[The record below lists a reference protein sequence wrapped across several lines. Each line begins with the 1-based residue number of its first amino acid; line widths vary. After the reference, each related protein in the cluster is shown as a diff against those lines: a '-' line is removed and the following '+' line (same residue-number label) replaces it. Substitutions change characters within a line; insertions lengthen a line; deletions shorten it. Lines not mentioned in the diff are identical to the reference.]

1 MQRFCSVLLLC
12 IVSAKRPFQSPN
24 PSSIEPPEKPMS
36 SSRQHRR
43 KQDSYPSTID
53 PATAVCCLQDNMSGK
68 REQRN
73 VRRGRGRG
81 SSRGKSASAAVV
93 PVDLIFEVTSGHSVD
108 IPADRQ
114 SAGNAIRDATV
125 QQRESQIGIRDAL
138 IPDCLIRARRTLGH
152 CGPSDVCVSIPSC
165 TDFAHCVYTLT
176 PQLGCGSL

>member
-1 MQRFCSVLLLC
+1 MPHALPSMLNFCC
-12 IVSAKRPFQSPN
+12 Q
-24 PSSIEPPEKPMS
+24 PSCLSNIESPEKSIS

-43 KQDSYPSTID
+43 KQGSCPPTVE
-53 PATAVCCLQDNMSGK
+53 PATAVCRLRDTMTGK
-68 REQRN
+68 RNQRN
-73 VRRGRGRG
+73 VGRGRGRG
-81 SSRGKSASAAVV
+81 SSRGKSASAVV
-93 PVDLIFEVTSGHSVD
+93 VLGDLLLAEVVTGHSVD

>member
-1 MQRFCSVLLLC
+1 MICVFIWQPLWLFTLNPRHSYSTLKSV
-12 IVSAKRPFQSPN
+12 I
-24 PSSIEPPEKPMS
+24 
-36 SSRQHRR
+36 
-43 KQDSYPSTID
+43 
-53 PATAVCCLQDNMSGK
+53 AVCCLQDNMPEK
-68 REQRN
+68 RNQRN
-73 VRRGRGRG
+73 AGRGRGRGRGRG
-81 SSRGKSASAAVV
+81 SSGGKSVSAAVV

-125 QQRESQIGIRDAL
+125 QQRESQIGLRDAL

-165 TDFAHCVYTLT
+165 MDSAHCVYTLTLT